1 MAEIPVPEGFQDW
14 QIGLRR
20 MFHRRPEVGWCEY
33 WTTAALAS
41 ECLNLGLSPRVGCEI
56 MQDEGRLG
64 LPDAGMRTE
73 AARAAR
79 AAEGDIPG
87 ADPELLRRMGACT
100 GCVVDLA
107 PDREPGLVIRCD
119 IDALPVKECAGD
131 GHRPHACGFDSLNGG
146 WCHACGHDG
155 HMAIALGC
163 IRLLAPLRKKLHRN
177 IRFVFQP
184 AEEGVRG
191 AASLTGQVQGFPYF
205 LGYHIGLSCRETGAF
220 VAGVSGSFATTKFN
234 LDFTGREAHAAQSPE
249 EGRDALKAACETV
262 LALHS
267 LPRHS
272 AGPGRVNVGVC
283 SAGTGRNVVP
293 GHARLE
299 CEVRGRPEE
308 VNDFLFAGARRA
320 AEGAALMNDVS
331 LRVETVGHAGCMRSN
346 AALSERIAAL
356 AGRCRIGGRPAFTRV
371 QQEAAG
377 SASEDAATLMQTVQ
391 KSGGQAS
398 YMLFGSR
405 LASGHHSGTFDFDES
420 ILEPASR
427 FLASAALEIAGS
439 DEA

>member
-1 MAEIPVPEGFQDW
+1 MAEISVPEGFHDW

-41 ECLNLGLSPRVGCEI
+41 EILKMGLSPRVGCEI
-56 MQDEGRLG
+56 MRDEGRLG
-64 LPDAGMRTE
+64 LPDAGVRAE
-73 AARAAR
+73 AARKAL
-79 AAEGDIPG
+79 AAEGGIPG
-87 ADPELLRRMGACT
+87 ADPALLERMGACT
-100 GCVVDLA
+100 GCVADLA
-107 PDREPGLVIRCD
+107 PDSEPGLVIRCD
-119 IDALPVKECAGD
+119 IDALPVRECGSAE
-131 GHRPHACGFDSLNGG
+131 HRPHACGFDSLNGG

-155 HMAIALGC
+155 HMAIALGG
-163 IRLLAPLRKKLHRN
+163 IRLLVPYIKKLQTN
-177 IRFVFQP
+177 VRFVFQP

-234 LDFTGREAHAAQSPE
+234 LDFTGREAHAAQNPE
-249 EGRDALKAACETV
+249 EGRDALRAACETV
-262 LALHS
+262 LALHA

-299 CEVRGRPEE
+299 CEVRGRPEA

-331 LRVETVGHAGCMRSN
+331 LRVETVGHAGCMQSD
-346 AALSERIAAL
+346 AALSERLASL
-356 AGRCRIGGRPAFTRV
+356 AGGCRMDGRPAFARV
-371 QQEAAG
+371 QQGAAG
-377 SASEDAATLMQTVQ
+377 SASEDAATLMQAVQ
-391 KSGGQAS
+391 KGGGQAS

-405 LASGHHSGTFDFDES
+405 LASGHHSGTFDFDEA

-427 FLASAALEIAGS
+427 FLASAALELAGC
-439 DEA
+439 EA